1 MLHRRIVAS
10 FRFNPYRDFL
20 AGIELSDLI
29 RRDAWKLLPKED
41 TVSVIGPSDPTD
53 SPEGY
58 VVVADSALD
67 HYSGR
72 VDMIV
77 SDLDGPIQKIIDQED
92 SLKVIHAHGDNI
104 QKLREVV
111 PRIKGTILGTTQSIP
126 VRAVRNIGGFTDGD
140 RSVIMASLLGAK
152 RIFIHGFDYSNP
164 VDEPRD
170 LKFMKLQFAKGIIDN
185 VKSAEVVYVRR

>member
-41 TVSVIGPSDPTD
+41 TVSVIGPSDPTE

-104 QKLREVV
+104 QKLGEVV
-111 PRIKGTILGTTQSIP
+111 PRLKGTILGTTQSIP

-164 VDEPRD
+164 VDGPRD
-170 LKFMKLQFAKGIIDN
+170 VKFMKLQFAKGIIDN
-185 VKSAEVVYVRR
+185 VKSAEVVYLRR

>member
-41 TVSVIGPSDPTD
+41 TVSVIGPSDPTE

-92 SLKVIHAHGDNI
+92 SIKVIHAHGDNI

-126 VRAVRNIGGFTDGD
+126 VRAVKNIGGFTDGD

-152 RIFIHGFDYSNP
+152 RIFIYGFDYSNP
-164 VDEPRD
+164 VDGPRD
-170 LKFMKLQFAKGIIDN
+170 VKFMKLQFAKGIIDN
-185 VKSAEVVYVRR
+185 VKSAEVVYVRK

>member
-29 RRDAWKLLPKED
+29 RRDAWNLLPKED
-41 TVSVIGPSDPTD
+41 TVSVIGPSEPTED
-53 SPEGY
+53 PEGY

-104 QKLREVV
+104 QKLGEVV
-111 PRIKGTILGTTQSIP
+111 PRLKGTILGTTQSIP

-164 VDEPRD
+164 VDGPRD
-170 LKFMKLQFAKGIIDN
+170 VKFMKLQFAKGIIDN
-185 VKSAEVVYVRR
+185 VKSAEVVYVRK

>member
-41 TVSVIGPSDPTD
+41 TVSVIGPSDPTE

-164 VDEPRD
+164 VDGPRD
-170 LKFMKLQFAKGIIDN
+170 VKFMKLQFAKGIIDN
-185 VKSAEVVYVRR
+185 VKSAEVVYVRK

>member
-41 TVSVIGPSDPTD
+41 TVSVIGPSDPTE

-77 SDLDGPIQKIIDQED
+77 SDLDGPIQKIIDQGD

-104 QKLREVV
+104 QKLGEVV
-111 PRIKGTILGTTQSIP
+111 PRLKGTILGTTQSIP

-164 VDEPRD
+164 VDGPRD
-170 LKFMKLQFAKGIIDN
+170 VKFMKLQFAKGIIDN

>member
-41 TVSVIGPSDPTD
+41 TVSVIGPSDPTE

-104 QKLREVV
+104 QKLGEVV
-111 PRIKGTILGTTQSIP
+111 PRLKGTILGTTQSIP

-164 VDEPRD
+164 VDGPRD
-170 LKFMKLQFAKGIIDN
+170 VKFMKLQFAKGIIDN

>member
-29 RRDAWKLLPKED
+29 RRDAWNLLPKED
-41 TVSVIGPSDPTD
+41 TVSVIGPSEPTED
-53 SPEGY
+53 PEGY

-104 QKLREVV
+104 QKLGEVV
-111 PRIKGTILGTTQSIP
+111 PRLKGTILGTTQSIP

-164 VDEPRD
+164 VDGPRD
-170 LKFMKLQFAKGIIDN
+170 VKFMKLQFAKGIIDN

>member
-41 TVSVIGPSDPTD
+41 TVSVIGPSDPTE

-104 QKLREVV
+104 QKLGEVV
-111 PRIKGTILGTTQSIP
+111 PRLKGTILGTTQSIP

-164 VDEPRD
+164 VDGPRD
-170 LKFMKLQFAKGIIDN
+170 VKFMKLQFAKGIIDN
-185 VKSAEVVYVRR
+185 VKSAEVVYVRK

>member
-41 TVSVIGPSDPTD
+41 TVSVIGPSDPTE

-104 QKLREVV
+104 QKLGEVV
-111 PRIKGTILGTTQSIP
+111 PRLKGTILGTTQSIP

-164 VDEPRD
+164 VDGPRD
-170 LKFMKLQFAKGIIDN
+170 VKFMKVQFAKGIIDN
-185 VKSAEVVYVRR
+185 LKSAEVVYVRK